1 MPFKYIEIVIFVC
14 LILRNLARLVAENR
28 RYCFKSELFCK
39 SLLQSYFHL
48 GNCARLG
55 FIIAMSKTNTRFYR
69 HYKNKPYKL
78 IGTVRHSETLEELTY
93 YESLYD
99 NQHGRMWVRPKDMFF
114 EDVVVDGVKRPRFE
128 KIEFKYIEL
137 SALDVK
143 QMREVA
149 GIYEIVFEQ
158 AMDQKKVDAVIA
170 AHTVMNYLLAY
181 DGDKLIGF
189 KMGFARDNERFYS
202 WSGGVLPE
210 YQNLGVATSLMNLQ
224 HDWCKQKGFKKI
236 ETRTLNK
243 FVDMLRLN
251 LKFGF
256 QIAGTVSSSGDKLKI
271 VMEKLV

>member
-1 MPFKYIEIVIFVC
+1 
-14 LILRNLARLVAENR
+14 
-28 RYCFKSELFCK
+28 
-39 SLLQSYFHL
+39 
-48 GNCARLG
+48 
-55 FIIAMSKTNTRFYR
+55 MSKTNTRFYR

-99 NQHGRMWVRPKDMFF
+99 NQHGRMWVRPKKMFF
-114 EDVVVDGVKRPRFE
+114 EDVEVDGVKRPRFE
-128 KIEFKYIEL
+128 KIEFNFVEL
-137 SALDVK
+137 SALNVK
-143 QMREVA
+143 QMRVVA
-149 GIYEIVFEQ
+149 GLYEVVFQ
-158 AMDQKKVDAVIA
+158 QVMDQKKVDAVIA

-181 DGDKLIGF
+181 DGDKLVGF

-210 YQNLGVATSLMNLQ
+210 YQNLGVATSLMILQ

-256 QIAGTVSSSGDKLKI
+256 QIAGTLSSSGDKLKI
-271 VMEKLV
+271 IMEKLV